1 MKLLPGQPLALS
13 LHGQGPVARV
23 AFADRRAQ
31 LEWDATVVVAGL
43 RVSPLYYPPEPGLH
57 GARAAGFDGLHG
69 FLADSL
75 PEGWGALLMRR
86 RLHRMGIDF
95 GSLSPL
101 DRLALVGDH
110 GRGALTFAPATTPSP
125 DDYAIDLD
133 VLAAESRAILQGRGE
148 GLSDLL
154 ADLGGASG
162 GARPKVH
169 VGFGSDGTISAGD
182 SELPADHAA
191 WIVKFP
197 AAADPVDIGP
207 LELAYAMMATAAG
220 VTMAET
226 RLVPAAS
233 GPGWFATRR
242 FDRPGGG
249 RRIHMA
255 SLAGAIEA
263 PPHIAGAVDYDLF
276 LRATRAITRNDAD
289 VVEAFR
295 RMIFNV
301 LAGNRDDHTRQHA
314 YLMDDRGEWRLA
326 PAYDLTFSDGPGGE
340 HYLAVSGEGRS
351 VTRSH
356 VDRLAK
362 VHGVPVRQVAA
373 IVDQVTAAVAGWSAA
388 ARDAGV
394 TRDTTALVA
403 ARLSAIADGF

>member
-1 MKLLPGQPLALS
+1 
-13 LHGQGPVARV
+13 
-23 AFADRRAQ
+23 
-31 LEWDATVVVAGL
+31 
-43 RVSPLYYPPEPGLH
+43 
-57 GARAAGFDGLHG
+57 
-69 FLADSL
+69 
-75 PEGWGALLMRR
+75 
-86 RLHRMGIDF
+86 
-95 GSLSPL
+95 
-101 DRLALVGDH
+101 
-110 GRGALTFAPATTPSP
+110 
-125 DDYAIDLD
+125 
-133 VLAAESRAILQGRGE
+133 
-148 GLSDLL
+148 
-154 ADLGGASG
+154 
-162 GARPKVH
+162 
-169 VGFGSDGTISAGD
+169 
-182 SELPADHAA
+182 
-191 WIVKFP
+191 
-197 AAADPVDIGP
+197 
-207 LELAYAMMATAAG
+207 
-220 VTMAET
+220 
-226 RLVPAAS
+226 
-233 GPGWFATRR
+233 
-242 FDRPGGG
+242 
-249 RRIHMA
+249 MA

-326 PAYDLTFSDGPGGE
+326 PAYDLTFSDGPGGK

-362 VHGVPVRQVAA
+362 VHGVPPRQVAA
-373 IVDQVTAAVAGWSAA
+373 IVDQVTAAVAGWTAA